1 MTSTHI
7 KKGKKDPPE
16 RMKKEIF
23 SAETDITKIK
33 LKKFSTV

>member
-7 KKGKKDPPE
+7 KRGKKDQPE
-16 RMKKEIF
+16 QMKKEIF

-33 LKKFSTV
+33 LKNFSTV